1 MTDKVQNDTIDHIG
15 LSTNNILLEQLSRN
29 DGIISFQVT
38 AERNLWYDHRTLP
51 TCNKICNA
59 NKPIPVFFF
68 TGAYQETL
76 VQRRPLAGCLFVS
89 WMLSTVTVSVRS
101 RLSRQHLKQGAKII
115 GLQNIINKLIVQ
127 ARLSS
132 KHEMFSSVNP
142 VIGILYCGKFF
153 KMWSG

>member
-59 NKPIPVFFF
+59 NKPIPVFVF
-68 TGAYQETL
+68 TEEPTKRHWFKDAHW
-76 VQRRPLAGCLFVS
+76 LAVCSSPGCCQMSLSVS
-89 WMLSTVTVSVRS
+89 D
-101 RLSRQHLKQGAKII
+101 
-115 GLQNIINKLIVQ
+115 
-127 ARLSS
+127 
-132 KHEMFSSVNP
+132 P
-142 VIGILYCGKFF
+142 D
-153 KMWSG
+153 